1 MKIISSGV
9 TAPKGFQAAG
19 LRAGI
24 KAGKT
29 NKDMAL
35 IYSEAPAVCAGT
47 FTRNIVKAA
56 PVLWDKKIVEEEGR
70 AQTVVINSGIA
81 NACTGEEGMGYCQE
95 TAQAALDGEQAEEVR
110 ALRNLFKK
118 DPVKRMNGAV
128 GLVGRWKQEY
138 RKMV

>member
-1 MKIISSGV
+1 MQKIKAGI

-35 IYSEAPAVCAGT
+35 IYSEKPAVCAGT

-56 PVLWDKKIVEEEGR
+56 PVLWDQEIVSRQKKSTGR
-70 AQTVVINSGIA
+70 GHQQWD
-81 NACTGEEGMGYCQE
+81 CQC
-95 TAQAALDGEQAEEVR
+95 L
-110 ALRNLFKK
+110 
-118 DPVKRMNGAV
+118 
-128 GLVGRWKQEY
+128 Y
-138 RKMV
+138 RERRIR